1 MSEETIVYTV
11 NLIIGLILAGLMTH
25 HWRRAGRAPAMGF
38 WMVAAWVMTAADAL
52 FAVRPELPYW
62 VGRTVPTL
70 MVTIGHAVLL
80 LGARRTAGRSAPWR
94 VAIALVVVHAATLVA
109 FLAAFPTPAGGS
121 SRWRMVANGLVW
133 GGLSLASYIA
143 LRRSQPAFH
152 RSLLAPATVFLVHAV
167 FHALRVSLAI
177 LFALQGW
184 TAASASLQIVGD
196 LEVSFFMV
204 ALFVSLL
211 ISHLQVR
218 HEELS
223 RALTEV
229 KTLTGLLPIC
239 AWCRKV
245 RADDGYWQQLEDY
258 FVSHSH
264 VKFTH
269 GICGDCSRD
278 HFARSAT
285 RVR

>member
-1 MSEETIVYTV
+1 MPQETIVYTV
-11 NLIIGLILAGLMTH
+11 NLIIGLILAGLVTH
-25 HWRRAGRAPAMGF
+25 HWRRAGRAPAMGY

-52 FAVRPELPYW
+52 FAARPELPNW
-62 VGRTVPTL
+62 IGRFFPTL
-70 MVTIGHAVLL
+70 MVTIGHGALL
-80 LGARRTAGRSAPWR
+80 LGARRTAGATAPWR
-94 VAIALVVVHAATLVA
+94 VISALVIVHGAALAA
-109 FLAAFPTPAGGS
+109 FLAVGGS
-121 SRWRMVANGLVW
+121 SKWRMVANGLVW
-133 GGLSLASYIA
+133 GGLSLASFAA
-143 LRRSQPAFH
+143 LRHSPAAFH
-152 RSLLAPATVFLVHAV
+152 RSLLSPATVFLVHGV
-167 FHALRVSLAI
+167 FHGLRVSLAT
-177 LFALQGW
+177 LFAVQGW
-184 TAASASLQIVGD
+184 SAASASLQIVGD

-211 ISHLQVR
+211 ISHLEVR
-218 HEELS
+218 HQELS

-229 KTLTGLLPIC
+229 NTLTGLLPIC

-245 RADDGYWQQLEDY
+245 RSDDGYWQQLEDY

-278 HFARSAT
+278 HFARTAT